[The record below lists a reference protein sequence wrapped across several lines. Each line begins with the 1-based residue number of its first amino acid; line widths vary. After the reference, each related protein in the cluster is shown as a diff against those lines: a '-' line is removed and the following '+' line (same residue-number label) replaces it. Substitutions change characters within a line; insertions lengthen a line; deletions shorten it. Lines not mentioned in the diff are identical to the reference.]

1 MWISS
6 KLRPMSFFWDDLIR
20 SCALTGKPLVIST
33 GMATMPEILHAVTV
47 ARDSGC
53 TQLTLLH
60 CISGYPT
67 PPSETNLSAINT
79 LRTSFNCSVGWS
91 DHSVSPGVLYRAIH
105 AWGAT
110 TIEFHLDLEGEGEEF
125 AAGHCWL
132 PDSMK
137 TLIQAVRIGMSA
149 DGDGIKIPSPSELSD
164 REWRADPI
172 DGLRPNHNTRL
183 NWNP

>member
-1 MWISS
+1 M
-6 KLRPMSFFWDDLIR
+6 
-20 SCALTGKPLVIST
+20 
-33 GMATMPEILHAVTV
+33 
-47 ARDSGC
+47 
-53 TQLTLLH
+53 
-60 CISGYPT
+60 
-67 PPSETNLSAINT
+67 
-79 LRTSFNCSVGWS
+79 
-91 DHSVSPGVLYRAIH
+91 LYRAIH